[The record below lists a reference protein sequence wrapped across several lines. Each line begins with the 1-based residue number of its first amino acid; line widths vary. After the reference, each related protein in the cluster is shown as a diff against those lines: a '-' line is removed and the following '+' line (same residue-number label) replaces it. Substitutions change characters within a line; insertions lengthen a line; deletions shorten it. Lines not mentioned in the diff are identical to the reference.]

1 MTILRTAA
9 LYAALAAGL
18 LGLSGCAN
26 QQVPAEQ
33 ALAGIEKSL
42 EGSGEQLKKYL
53 PERYEAIVAKVE
65 GLRSSLA
72 QSEYRK
78 VVKEAPAV
86 VEELRRAVADAAIS
100 RAEARI
106 AVEAEWNDLIK
117 VVPGMITAADERLA
131 KLAGRPPEG
140 TDREAFQQVVARY
153 QEARTAWGEAA
164 SSIETSTF
172 EATVANSRNLKAV
185 FAETLAALGVPAS

>member
-9 LYAALAAGL
+9 LYAVLAAGL
-18 LGLSGCAN
+18 LGLSGCAS

-53 PERYEAIVAKVE
+53 PERYEAIVAQVE
-65 GLRSSLA
+65 GLRASLA
-72 QSEYRK
+72 QAEYGK
-78 VVKEAPAV
+78 VVDEAPAV
-86 VEELRRAVADAAIS
+86 VDELRRAVADAAIS

-106 AVEAEWNDLIK
+106 AIEAEWNELIK
-117 VVPGMITAADERLA
+117 VVPGMITAADERLV
-131 KLAGRPPEG
+131 KLAGRPPQG
-140 TDREAFQQVVARY
+140 MDREAFRQVVARY

-164 SSIETSTF
+164 TTVETSTF
-172 EATVANSRNLKAV
+172 EATVARSRDLKAV
-185 FAETLAALGVPAS
+185 FAETLAALGVPTS